1 MIQTQDTLRPIFV
14 VGNSR
19 SGTTLV
25 GRILGCHPTVF
36 TFDELHFFEEL
47 WNPDGKPIE
56 LSPAEAAYL
65 FAELLNIQRNGYLTR
80 GKTADFISEAD
91 SLVSELQP
99 PFSPLS
105 IFAIFLDYEAKK
117 SGKTRPCEQTPQNTL
132 YIGEILQEFPEARV
146 IHIVRDPRDILLSQK
161 RRWKRPFLADNI
173 PKKEAIRYW
182 LNYHPIT
189 ISKIWQGNINSV
201 SKFSQDS
208 RVKEVR
214 FEDLVSNPQ
223 QIVTEICQFL
233 DLTYSEEL
241 LAVPTIGSSNTR
253 DDSVT
258 SGLDRSKV
266 QNWCSGGLKEVEIF
280 WCQKLTE
287 ILMEKYG
294 YELKAISPN
303 PLNLA
308 LSLLSFPIK
317 LALAIPFSLNRVRN
331 LKTAIA
337 RRLT

>member
-1 MIQTQDTLRPIFV
+1 MQIDTLRPIFV

-25 GRILGCHPTVF
+25 GRILNRHPTIF

-47 WNPDGKPIE
+47 WNPDDNSTT
-56 LSPAEAAYL
+56 LSRTEATEL
-65 FAELLNIQRNGYLTR
+65 FAQLLNIQRNGYLTR
-80 GKTADFISEAD
+80 GKTEDFIQEAEG
-91 SLVSELQP
+91 LTAELLP
-99 PFSPLS
+99 PLS
-105 IFAIFLDYEAKK
+105 PMSVFAAFLDYETKN

-132 YIGEILQEFPEARV
+132 YIGEILKAFPEARI
-146 IHIVRDPRDILLSQK
+146 IHIIRDPRDILLSQK

-201 SKFSQDS
+201 RRFCRDS

-214 FEDLVSNPQ
+214 FEELVANPQ
-223 QIVTEICQFL
+223 QLVSEICQFL
-233 DLTYSEEL
+233 DLAYSEKL
-241 LAVPTIGSSNTR
+241 LEVPQIGSSNTR

-258 SGLDRSKV
+258 SGIDSSKA
-266 QNWCSGGLKEVEIF
+266 QNWYGGGLQDIEIF
-280 WCQKLTE
+280 WCQQLTG
-287 ILMEKYG
+287 ILMGEYG

-308 LSLLSFPIK
+308 LSIFSFPFK
-317 LALAIPFSLNRVRN
+317 LALALPFNLGRVRN

-337 RRLT
+337 RRLS

>member
-1 MIQTQDTLRPIFV
+1 MQTPDTLRPIFI

-25 GRILGCHPTVF
+25 GRILNRHREVF

-47 WNPDGKPIE
+47 WNPESDSILSRTEATE
-56 LSPAEAAYL
+56 LVAK
-65 FAELLNIQRNGYLTR
+65 LLNIQRNGYLTR
-80 GKTADFISEAD
+80 GKTEDFISEAD
-91 SLVSELQP
+91 RLIGELAI
-99 PFSPLS
+99 PLS
-105 IFAIFLDYEAKK
+105 PISVFAAFLDYE
-117 SGKTRPCEQTPQNTL
+117 SQGKTRPCEQTPQNTL
-132 YIGEILQEFPEARV
+132 YIGEILQGFPEARI
-146 IHIVRDPRDILLSQK
+146 IHIIRDPRDILLSQK
-161 RRWKRPFLADNI
+161 RRWKRPFLANNI

-201 SKFSQDS
+201 RRFSQDN

-233 DLTYSEEL
+233 DLSYSEKL
-241 LAVPTIGSSNTR
+241 LEVPAIGSSNTR
-253 DDSVT
+253 DDSAT
-258 SGLDRSKV
+258 SGIDDSKA
-266 QNWCSGGLKEVEIF
+266 QNWYGGGLKDIEIF
-280 WCQKLTE
+280 WCQQFTR
-287 ILMEKYG
+287 ILMAEYG

-308 LSLLSFPIK
+308 LSLFNFPLK
-317 LALAIPFSLNRVRN
+317 LALAIPFNLKRVRN
-331 LKTAIA
+331 LKTAIT
-337 RRLT
+337 RRLA

>member
-1 MIQTQDTLRPIFV
+1 MQRDTLRPIFV

-25 GRILGCHPTVF
+25 GRILDRHPTVF
-36 TFDELHFFEEL
+36 TFNELHFFEEL
-47 WNPDGKPIE
+47 WSPDSDASE
-56 LSPAEAAYL
+56 LSPPEAANL
-65 FAELLNIQRNGYLTR
+65 FAQLLDIQRNGYLTR
-80 GKTADFISEAD
+80 GKTEDFISEAERTI
-91 SLVSELQP
+91 SELP
-99 PFSPLS
+99 PPLS
-105 IFAIFLDYEAKK
+105 PVAIFAAFLDYETKNA
-117 SGKTRPCEQTPQNTL
+117 GKTRPCEQTPQNTL

-146 IHIVRDPRDILLSQK
+146 IHIIRDPRDILLSQK

-201 SKFSQDS
+201 RRFCQDS

-223 QIVTEICQFL
+223 QIITEICQFL
-233 DLTYSEEL
+233 DLSYSDKL
-241 LAVPTIGSSNTR
+241 LAVPTIGSSDTR
-253 DDSVT
+253 DDSAI
-258 SGLDRSKV
+258 SGVDRSKA
-266 QNWCSGGLKEVEIF
+266 QNWYGGGLKDVEIF
-280 WCQKLTE
+280 WCQRFTQ
-287 ILMEKYG
+287 ILMEEYG

-308 LSLLSFPIK
+308 ISLFSFPLK

>member
-1 MIQTQDTLRPIFV
+1 MQIDTLRPIFI

-25 GRILGCHPTVF
+25 GRILDRHPTVF
-36 TFDELHFFEEL
+36 TFNELHFFEEL
-47 WNPDGKPIE
+47 WNPDSDSTK
-56 LSPAEAAYL
+56 LSRTEAADL
-65 FAELLNIQRNGYLTR
+65 FAQLLNIQRNGYLTR
-80 GKTADFISEAD
+80 GKTEDFIIEAERLTAELP
-91 SLVSELQP
+91 SL
-99 PFSPLS
+99 SPLS
-105 IFAIFLDYEAKK
+105 IFAAFLDYETKN

-132 YIGEILQEFPEARV
+132 YIGEILKAFPEARV
-146 IHIVRDPRDILLSQK
+146 IHIIRDPRDILLSQK

-201 SKFSQDS
+201 RRFCQDS

-214 FEDLVSNPQ
+214 FEELVSNPQ
-223 QIVTEICQFL
+223 QLVSEICQFL
-233 DLTYSEEL
+233 DLAYSEKL
-241 LAVPTIGSSNTR
+241 LEVPQIGSSNTR

-258 SGLDRSKV
+258 SGIDRSKA
-266 QNWCSGGLKEVEIF
+266 QNWYGGGLKDVEIY
-280 WCQKLTE
+280 WCQQFTR
-287 ILMEKYG
+287 ILMEEYG

-303 PLNLA
+303 PLNLT
-308 LSLLSFPIK
+308 LSLFSFPLK
-317 LALAIPFSLNRVRN
+317 LALAIPFNLGRVRN